1 MGQCQQC
8 QQTLLSDTINCANG
22 PEDQEDTEGDTDF
35 IPQKNAGAYAG
46 NSDSGLL
53 AVWKWD
59 EKPGEGRSNGF
70 QDYEM
75 DPSFSQ
81 RKDAMAT
88 LVLARHLLFNPHLR
102 YKFNL
107 CYRTEKKIGA
117 GTYGD
122 VYEAVAI
129 PKMQG
134 QARKIFE
141 ESKDKNT
148 PTKSD
153 DIAASPEDLQ
163 SGIVEDDPSL
173 RRVAVKAFIVEV
185 QPGASPA
192 DQTEADVAADR
203 QKLSEL
209 ARRRASFEAERS
221 VLAQIEHPHIVKMHE
236 CFEEKGCLY
245 IVLELCRGGELY
257 ERIAQKVMAQG
268 GKGFDEKVA
277 RHLFRQMLYAVGY
290 LHANRVVHR
299 DIKTENFLLLGA
311 SGSDDADVL
320 KLCDFGTAVRLSAQ
334 RPRTNGRVGTLSYMA
349 PEVYANRGADICADV
364 WSLGVVLYLILVGA
378 NPFRNSQTKTKVAT
392 VRKIE
397 SGDFDQGRLG
407 WLDLTEDARSLIKSL
422 LVLEEEKRLTCVQSL
437 RHQWVERQEGGQKNG
452 LPRAAALATPRVGAS
467 DQDPAAHASSV
478 LVLLMR
484 FAALDPMQKVVLAAC
499 SQTISDKDLNNKP
512 LPIPWYS
519 LFVILD
525 ENGDGRISFDE
536 FASGMK
542 ALLGD
547 EQVPDDKLYS
557 LARALDTDGSGAIE
571 WGEWLAVGL
580 LTVEQLVEAPEPL
593 SSAFRLLDRPSG
605 DGTVGAADLLAVVDG
620 GNASEAR
627 MPADAARA
635 QVLSALSQY
644 SPKREVETPATG
656 VASMAPPSL
665 VEDDIR
671 RVLQSINT
679 R

>member
-8 QQTLLSDTINCANG
+8 QQTLLSDTVNCANG
-22 PEDQEDTEGDTDF
+22 PEGPEDTEAENDF
-35 IPQKNAGAYAG
+35 IVHKDTGGYSG
-46 NSDSGLL
+46 HTDTGLL

-70 QDYEM
+70 QDCEV
-75 DPSFSQ
+75 DAPWPE
-81 RKDAMAT
+81 RRDAMAT

-107 CYRTEKKIGA
+107 CYRTERKIGA

-122 VYEAVAI
+122 VYEATAI
-129 PKMQG
+129 PKIRG
-134 QARKIFE
+134 QVTA
-141 ESKDKNT
+141 DT
-148 PTKSD
+148 
-153 DIAASPEDLQ
+153 
-163 SGIVEDDPSL
+163 SGEDDAAL

-185 QPGASPA
+185 QSGSNPQ
-192 DQTEADVAADR
+192 DEAEVEPTVDR
-203 QKLSEL
+203 QKLSEF

-268 GKGFDEKVA
+268 GKGFEENVA

-299 DIKTENFLLLGA
+299 DIKTENFLLLGE

-320 KLCDFGTAVRLSAQ
+320 KLCDFGTAVRLSTQ
-334 RPRTNGRVGTLSYMA
+334 RPRSNGRVGTLSYMA

-407 WLDLTEDARSLIKSL
+407 WLDLTEDARNLIKNL

-437 RHQWVERQEGGQKNG
+437 RHHWVERQDGGATIIKNG
-452 LPRAAALATPRVGAS
+452 VQRAALPTPRVDAE
-467 DQDPAAHASSV
+467 QDPAAHASSV
-478 LVLLMR
+478 LMLLMR
-484 FAALDPMQKVVLAAC
+484 FASLDPMQKVVLAAC
-499 SQTISDKDLNNKP
+499 SQTISDKAFKSRP

-525 ENGDGRISFDE
+525 ENGDGRIGFDE

-542 ALLGD
+542 TLLGD
-547 EQVPDDKLYS
+547 EQVPDAKLHS

-580 LTVEQLVEAPEPL
+580 LTVENLCEAPEPL
-593 SSAFRLLDRPSG
+593 GTAFRLLDRPTG

-620 GNASEAR
+620 GVAGGEFR

-635 QVLSALSQY
+635 QVLAALAQY
-644 SPKREVETPATG
+644 SKKPETETPVTG

-671 RVLQSINT
+671 RVLQSINA